1 MANKI
6 IQLNDGGDKLFP
18 VAAITEHSLCAFTI
32 TVSDGKYY
40 LNYAS
45 ANNSSPF
52 SVTLVGTDYV
62 LLMEY

>member
-6 IQLNDGGDKLFP
+6 IQLKDGSDNLYP

-32 TVSDGKYY
+32 TVSNGQYY
-40 LNYAS
+40 LNYTGGD
-45 ANNSSPF
+45 NSNPF